1 MPRTRKDPFVPPA
14 AQPPVVL
21 TAPPRRRGRQAPAAA
36 AQPAIAV
43 PADVPDFAVDWSKFR
58 TPDLVLMQ
66 RFAAVEKMSEAE
78 RAALVLATA
87 PMLDRM
93 IVGGIPDLPMERFG
107 DLVVAFFAKVQ
118 ERGNPKA

>member
-1 MPRTRKDPFVPPA
+1 MPRTRKEPFVPPA
-14 AQPPVVL
+14 AQPPVV
-21 TAPPRRRGRQAPAAA
+21 
-36 AQPAIAV
+36 V